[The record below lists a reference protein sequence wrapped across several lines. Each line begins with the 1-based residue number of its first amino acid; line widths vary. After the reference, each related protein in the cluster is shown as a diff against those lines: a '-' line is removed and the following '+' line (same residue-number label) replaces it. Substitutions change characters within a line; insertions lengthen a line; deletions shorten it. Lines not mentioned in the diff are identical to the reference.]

1 MRRTL
6 TLLTLVCLLAAPCL
20 AQEGAAPAD
29 KPRYAFLR
37 LLAKVRENPEDV
49 KAKEALIVF
58 ADKMDPRPSIP
69 VEAKKFYVKAMA
81 LHLEAVNDTDFDK
94 AVMAYERALE
104 IAPWWGQCYYNM
116 GMALDS
122 GKRFREAEE
131 ALRLYALVKP
141 RDKSGRAK
149 PVRRP
154 SQKNLPDF
162 SGSWG
167 SGMDCWRYDFTVKD
181 DEMTIRMHCWD
192 FPGTVYGTA
201 FLDGRYFE
209 GSSPGGPS
217 GTGMGVH
224 NPIRFKGTISADNS
238 QIEISSILAPELA
251 GNEATMNAAMDQVR
265 IFGEPDW
272 TTQTWRRMG
281 EE

>member
-1 MRRTL
+1 MRKLL
-6 TLLTLVCLLAAPCL
+6 TLLPLFFLLAAPCA
-20 AQEGAAPAD
+20 AQEGSTPVE
-29 KPRYAFLR
+29 KSRYAFLR
-37 LLAKVRENPEDV
+37 LLARVRENPEEV
-49 KAKEALIVF
+49 KAKEALLLF
-58 ADKMDPRPSIP
+58 ADRMDPKPPIP

-94 AVMAYERALE
+94 AVMSYERALE

-116 GMALDS
+116 GMALDA

-141 RDKSGRAK
+141 KTPRGRNR
-149 PVRRP
+149 PIRRP
-154 SQKNLPDF
+154 SQRDLPDF

-167 SGMDCWRYDFTVKD
+167 SGMDCWRYEFKLKE
-181 DEMTIRMHCWD
+181 DELKIEMHCWD

-201 FLDGRYFE
+201 YLDGRYFE

-224 NPIRFKGTISADNS
+224 NPIRFKGTISEDNS
-238 QIEISSILAPELA
+238 RIEISSILAPELA

-265 IFGEPDW
+265 IFGEPTW
-272 TTQTWRRMG
+272 NTQTWRRMAA
-281 EE
+281 E

>member
-1 MRRTL
+1 MRKLL
-6 TLLTLVCLLAAPCL
+6 TLLPLLLLLAAPCA
-20 AQEGAAPAD
+20 AQGASTPAE
-29 KPRYAFLR
+29 KSRFAFLR
-37 LLAKVRENPEDV
+37 LLAKVKENPGDV
-49 KAKEALIVF
+49 KAKEALLLF
-58 ADKMDPRPSIP
+58 ADKMDPKPPMP

-116 GMALDS
+116 GMALDA

-131 ALRLYALVKP
+131 ALRMYALVKP
-141 RDKSGRAK
+141 KERRGGR
-149 PVRRP
+149 PVKRP
-154 SQKNLPDF
+154 SQRGLPDL

-167 SGMDCWRYDFTVKD
+167 SGMDCWRYEFTLKD
-181 DEMTIRMHCWD
+181 DELTIRMHCWD

-224 NPIRFKGTISADNS
+224 NPIRFKGSISEDS
-238 QIEISSILAPELA
+238 SEIEISSILAPELA

-265 IFGEPDW
+265 IFGEPAW
-272 TTQTWRRMG
+272 TTQTWRRMAAD
-281 EE
+281 

>member
-6 TLLTLVCLLAAPCL
+6 TLLTLACLLAAPCA
-20 AQEGAAPAD
+20 AQEGATPAE
-29 KPRYAFLR
+29 KSRYAFLR

-49 KAKEALIVF
+49 KAKEALLLF
-58 ADKMDPRPSIP
+58 ADRMDPKPPIP

-81 LHLEAVNDTDFDK
+81 IHLEAVTDYDFDK
-94 AVMAYERALE
+94 AAMAYERALE

-116 GMALDS
+116 GMALDA

-131 ALRLYALVKP
+131 ALRLYALVRP
-141 RDKSGRAK
+141 RASRDRRK
-149 PVRRP
+149 PVKRP
-154 SQKNLPDF
+154 SQRGLPDF
-162 SGSWG
+162 SGTWG
-167 SGMDCWRYDFTVKD
+167 SGMDCWRYEFMLKG
-181 DEMTIRMHCWD
+181 DELTIRMHCWD

-224 NPIRFKGTISADNS
+224 NPIRFKGTISEDNS
-238 QIEISSILAPELA
+238 RIEISSILAPELA

-265 IFGEPDW
+265 IFGEPAW
-272 TTQTWRRMG
+272 TTQTWRRMA

>member
-1 MRRTL
+1 MRKLL
-6 TLLTLVCLLAAPCL
+6 TLLPLLCLLAAPCA
-20 AQEGAAPAD
+20 AQGNSTPLE
-29 KPRYAFLR
+29 KSRYDFLR
-37 LLAKVRENPEDV
+37 LLAKVRENPGDA
-49 KAKEALIVF
+49 KAREALLVF
-58 ADKMDPRPSIP
+58 ADRMDPKPPVP

-94 AVMAYERALE
+94 AVMAYGRALE

-116 GMALDS
+116 GMALDAA
-122 GKRFREAEE
+122 KRFREAEE

-141 RDKSGRAK
+141 KPAGGRAK
-149 PVRRP
+149 PVKRP
-154 SQKNLPDF
+154 SQRDLPDF

-167 SGMDCWRYDFTVKD
+167 SGMDCWRYEFKLK
-181 DEMTIRMHCWD
+181 EEELLIEMHCWD

-201 FLDGRYFE
+201 YLDGRYFE

-224 NPIRFKGTISADNS
+224 NPIRFRGAISADNS
-238 QIEISSILAPELA
+238 TIEISSILAPELA

-265 IFGEPDW
+265 IFGEPSW
-272 TTQTWRRMG
+272 TTQTWRRMAG
-281 EE
+281 E